1 MKVSELSFPF
11 CLPSGRLSE
20 AEKNSVRLKENRGE
34 CYKALDATGIFV
46 DTWHPAMLRLWQD
59 VEAGTAREPREAT
72 GDTVK
77 KGDAW

>member
-1 MKVSELSFPF
+1 VLFISKKLVHFERGLGRGNMKVSELSFPF

-46 DTWHPAMLRLWQD
+46 DT
-59 VEAGTAREPREAT
+59 
-72 GDTVK
+72 
-77 KGDAW
+77 